1 MNAPTRF
8 AESSA
13 LQVVETPQAPVQTS
27 SAALILNGDAMDRIF
42 KFAEL
47 MANGSVTI
55 PKHLQKNVADCLA
68 VTMQATQ
75 WGMNPFAVAQK
86 THVSQGGAL
95 GYEAQLVSA
104 VVAECGPVEGF
115 PEYEYIGDW
124 SKVLG
129 KVEERKSD
137 KGGKYYVSTYS
148 KKDEE
153 GLGVRCKLRLK
164 GEKEPRVMEV
174 FMSQCFPRFSTQW
187 ATDPKQQISYVA
199 IRKWARQNTPGV
211 ILGVYTPDELDGLVP
226 RDMGPAEV
234 VKPTIPDEL
243 LTAAEAAAQRGVAA
257 YQKFWTDTG
266 KDNRKTLDAEH
277 TRLKGIAA
285 QADKDRTL
293 DNAASTPA
301 APAAPVSTA
310 APAAAADAAVSDKPD
325 DGLVV
330 SYAHVMERM
339 TKAKTPDALN
349 EAADLIKSV
358 TNGAQRAELQG
369 KYDELMKEMDL

>member
-13 LQVVETPQAPVQTS
+13 LQVIDPPQAPVQTS

-86 THVSQGGAL
+86 THVSQSGAL

-104 VVAECGPVEGF
+104 VVAECGPVEGL

-124 SKVLG
+124 TKVLG
-129 KVEERKSD
+129 KVEERKSE
-137 KGGKYYVSTYS
+137 KGGKYYVPTYS

-153 GLGVRCKLRLK
+153 GLGVRCKLRVK

-174 FMSQCFPRFSTQW
+174 FMSQCYPRFSTQW

-199 IRKWARQNTPGV
+199 VRKWARQNTPGV

-226 RDMGPAEV
+226 RDMGAADV

-243 LTAAEAAAQRGVAA
+243 LSAAEAAAERGVAA

-285 QADKDRTL
+285 QADKDRTV
-293 DNAASTPA
+293 DNAAA
-301 APAAPVSTA
+301 APAQ
-310 APAAAADAAVSDKPD
+310 AAAATSAPSAAATEVGSAGATPE

-330 SYAHVMERM
+330 TYAHVMDRM
-339 TKAKTPDALN
+339 TKAKTPDSLN

-358 TNGAQRAELQG
+358 SNGAQRTELQG